1 MAEEA
6 QAPGNGKKKFLFVSY
21 DALITD
27 IAWQTAK
34 EGHDVKYYIDNK
46 EEADIADG
54 FVPKSTDWRKDA
66 DWADVIVFDDVLGFG
81 TEAAHLRE
89 AGKLVV
95 GGTPYT
101 DKLEDD
107 RSFGQEELKR
117 HGINIILYREFTDFD
132 EAIEYIKQ
140 NPDEY
145 VIKPSGEA
153 QNFKG
158 LLFVGGEKDGSDVI
172 RMLEA
177 YKRVWAD
184 VIKVFQL
191 QRRVNGVEVAVGAFF
206 NGKKFIYPINI
217 NFEHKKLFPGRD
229 RSLHRRD
236 GDLDVLERTQSRCS
250 IAPLKKM
257 EETLA
262 SENYVGY
269 IDLNCIV
276 NGYGIYPLEFTSR
289 FGYPTISIQQ
299 EGMLTPIGE
308 FLYGL
313 AAGEDIQLKTKKGF
327 QVGAR
332 VVVAPFPYRDKKT
345 FEQDSKGTTIVF
357 KNKNGKDPDGVHIE
371 DVKLVNGEWVVTG
384 SSGTSLI
391 VVGSWPVDETGST
404 QMYNR
409 IQNIVLPNMYYRTDI
424 GDRWADESDR
434 LHIWGYLREQ

>member
-1 MAEEA
+1 MAEES
-6 QAPGNGKKKFLFVSY
+6 QPPGNGKKKFLFVSY

-66 DWADVIVFDDVLGFG
+66 DWADVVVFDDVLGFG
-81 TEAAHLRE
+81 TEAAKLRE
-89 AGKLVV
+89 QGKLVV

-145 VIKPSGEA
+145 VIKSSGEA

-177 YKRVWAD
+177 YKRVWSD

-191 QRRVNGVEVAVGAFF
+191 QRRMNGIEVAVGAFF
-206 NGKKFIYPINI
+206 NGKKFIYPINV
-217 NFEHKKLFPGRD
+217 NFEHKKLFPGEIGPSTGEMGTSMFWSEPNRLFN
-229 RSLHRRD
+229 S
-236 GDLDVLERTQSRCS
+236 T
-250 IAPLKKM
+250 LKKM

-357 KNKNGKDPDGVHIE
+357 KGKNGKDSPEGVHIE
-371 DVKLVNGEWVVTG
+371 DVRIVNGEWVVAG
-384 SSGTSLI
+384 SSGTALI
-391 VVGSWPVDETGST
+391 VVGTGLSMKQAQQ